1 MEASNNR
8 NNPQV
13 GFSETLHKEAPNIA
27 KSSNN
32 SCRDIFEKGGKVR
45 TVFSFPSEFP
55 KITRTKSIK
64 GGRRRRKNA
73 RKSRRYKYSRV
84 HPSVFK

>member
-1 MEASNNR
+1 MEVSNNQ

-13 GFSETLHKEAPNIA
+13 GFSETLRKEPDVV

-32 SCRDIFEKGGKVR
+32 SCQYIFEKGGKVK

-55 KITRTKSIK
+55 KITRTKSVK

-84 HPSVFK
+84 TPSVFK

>member
-1 MEASNNR
+1 MEAS

-13 GFSETLHKEAPNIA
+13 GFSETLYKEPNIV

-55 KITRTKSIK
+55 KITRTKSLK

-73 RKSRRYKYSRV
+73 RKSRRYKYSRGP
-84 HPSVFK
+84 PSVFK